1 MLEWFTEKI
10 IKTNIRKVMQTTQS
24 SLNPYPTTTKVF
36 RYCFDIDGTICTPG
50 TCKSCQYEGATPNKD
65 RIEKI
70 NKLYDEG
77 HYIIYMT
84 ARAMGRNKDL
94 PNAEATIKA
103 EEVLKPL
110 TKLQLDIWGCKYH
123 ELIMGKP
130 HADYFIDDK
139 AVNDEDFFK

>member
-1 MLEWFTEKI
+1 
-10 IKTNIRKVMQTTQS
+10 MQTTQS
-24 SLNPYPTTTKVF
+24 SLDPYPTTTKVL